1 MKGHLA
7 KVSSANRVLKCNRL
21 KPVPV
26 GGFIGILPRKTTL
39 GVSQGITLFSQVTF
53 ISKKW
58 GHFNTW
64 STPKKKPTTSKQT
77 NKKKKNKKIYLTT
90 RLAAVEHLLQLCK
103 KKMKQTE
110 KSISFYS
117 IAV

>member
-64 STPKKKPTTSKQT
+64 STPKKNQQQANKQT
-77 NKKKKNKKIYLTT
+77 KKIYLTT

-110 KSISFYS
+110 KVSPFIP
-117 IAV
+117 

>member
-64 STPKKKPTTSKQT
+64 STPKKKTNNKQT
-77 NKKKKNKKIYLTT
+77 NKQKKEKQKKYLTT

-103 KKMKQTE
+103 KK
-110 KSISFYS
+110 
-117 IAV
+117 